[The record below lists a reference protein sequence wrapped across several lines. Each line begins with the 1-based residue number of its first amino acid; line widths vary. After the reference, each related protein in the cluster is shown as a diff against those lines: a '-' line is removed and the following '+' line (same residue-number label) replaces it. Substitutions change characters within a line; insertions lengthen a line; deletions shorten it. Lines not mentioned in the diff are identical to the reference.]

1 MGQTIFIVKIHGP
14 NGTAEVE
21 ALVDTRATFTKL
33 PPSAIEQTGVQ
44 PSYETDVE
52 LADGRTVTPYL
63 APAEVEINGVRRIA
77 IVAIGEEREHALIGL
92 TTLGTLGFKVNP
104 VTESIEPTLPIE
116 Y

>member
-1 MGQTIFIVKIHGP
+1 MRQTIVNVKIHGP

-33 PPSAIEQTGVQ
+33 PPSVIEQTGVQ

-52 LADGRTVTPYL
+52 LADGRTVTRYL
-63 APAEVEINGVRRIA
+63 APAEVEINGVRRMA
-77 IVAIGEEREHALIGL
+77 IVAIGEDGVTPLVGM
-92 TTLGTLGFKVNP
+92 TTLEKLGFKVNP
-104 VTESIEPTLPIE
+104 VTESLEPAFAIE